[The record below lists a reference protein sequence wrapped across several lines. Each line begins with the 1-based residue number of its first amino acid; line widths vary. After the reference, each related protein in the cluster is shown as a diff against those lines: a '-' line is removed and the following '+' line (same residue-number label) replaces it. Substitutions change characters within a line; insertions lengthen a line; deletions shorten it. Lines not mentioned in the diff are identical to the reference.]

1 MISFAIAAM
10 WRRCAFCQEKPNKS
24 KDFAILGI
32 KWMCVSVSVEC
43 DITGGLPQGIG
54 FGEREVYILAKGYF
68 WAKVFYVTRKIR

>member
-1 MISFAIAAM
+1 MQRPS
-10 WRRCAFCQEKPNKS
+10 AFCQEKPNKS

-54 FGEREVYILAKGYF
+54 FLEQGYTF
-68 WAKVFYVTRKIR
+68 WRKDTFSQKK